1 MMKYSIWVGVSL
13 LGLMGCNE
21 QTKQE
26 PPATAP
32 AAEPASVPSVAP
44 PAVAP
49 ASAPASLAVT
59 GVGSC
64 QASPQVE
71 TMARRVMD
79 LFDADGN
86 GKLSRTEA
94 TSAANFLIGGFFF
107 RADQNG
113 DGIIT
118 PEEGRQERAELA
130 QRYPAAASLL
140 MQAKQAAGATT
151 AFNSLAQ
158 ILDSAYDKS
167 LKLSDARAAAGTAVD
182 DAFRLADTNNN
193 KEIDGAELADVS
205 LKGARSL
212 GHATFASADTNGDQ
226 FLSADEFQN
235 AISASTRPVFQMTDL
250 NHDGRLSET
259 EASSAISAVAQRLGM
274 AEGK

>member
-1 MMKYSIWVGVSL
+1 MMKYNVWVGVSL
-13 LGLMGCNE
+13 FGLLSCHE
-21 QTKQE
+21 QPKQDE
-26 PPATAP
+26 PATAP
-32 AAEPASVPSVAP
+32 AAEPVSVPSAAA
-44 PAVAP
+44 PAVVP

-64 QASPQVE
+64 QASPQVD
-71 TMARRVMD
+71 TMARRAMD

-86 GKLSRTEA
+86 GKLSRNEA

-113 DGIIT
+113 DGTIT

-140 MQAKQAAGATT
+140 LQAKQAAGTT
-151 AFNSLAQ
+151 RAFSSLAQ

-167 LKLSDARAAAGTAVD
+167 LKLLDARAAAGTAVD

-193 KEIDGAELADVS
+193 KEIDGAELAEVS

-226 FLSADEFQN
+226 FLSADEFQK
-235 AISASTRPVFQMTDL
+235 AINASTQPVFQMTDL

-259 EASSAISAVAQRLGM
+259 EASSAIGAVAQRLGM
-274 AEGK
+274 AGGG